1 VVPCVKELANDS
13 SQFVRAALAGV
24 VMELAPQLGKQ
35 PTIEHLLPVF
45 LALLKDPFPDVRLNV
60 ISKLDQVRRRG
71 EGHGSRAG
79 LAPGG
84 VAAGRPL
91 AKPTHSQ
98 KPQFTARHPS
108 SPPPRQVNSVIGVD
122 LLAQSLLPA
131 IEELAED
138 KHWRVRL
145 AILEH
150 IPLLAAQL
158 GSEFFKVRRGAAGR
172 GVARGSRAGLLC
184 VCRRRRQQ
192 GRGEAAAAM
201 AVAAWLRRAAP
212 VDARAHR

>member
-1 VVPCVKELANDS
+1 MKELANDS

-35 PTIEHLLPVF
+35 ATIEHLLPVF

-60 ISKLDQVRRRG
+60 ISKLDQVRACVWG
-71 EGHGSRAG
+71 GGHRSLRSCACTS
-79 LAPGG
+79 LHAIA
-84 VAAGRPL
+84 VAAGSCCVGGPQARAGGALTRALPPIPL
-91 AKPTHSQ
+91 P
-98 KPQFTARHPS
+98 
-108 SPPPRQVNSVIGVD
+108 QVNSVIGID

-150 IPLLAAQL
+150 IPLLASQL
-158 GSEFFKVRRGAAGR
+158 GAEFFQVRR
-172 GVARGSRAGLLC
+172 RA
-184 VCRRRRQQ
+184 
-192 GRGEAAAAM
+192 
-201 AVAAWLRRAAP
+201 
-212 VDARAHR
+212 